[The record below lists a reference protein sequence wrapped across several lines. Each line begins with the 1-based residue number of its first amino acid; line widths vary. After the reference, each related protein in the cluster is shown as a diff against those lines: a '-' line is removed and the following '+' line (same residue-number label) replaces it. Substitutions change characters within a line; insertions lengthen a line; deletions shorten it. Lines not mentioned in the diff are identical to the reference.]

1 MKPLLFAVPHISQMV
16 SGLTNVSLSQDLTQE
31 AGQHLAV
38 MLHQRPF
45 DCDSCSEYSWVLTY
59 FTVVR
64 KSGRLLPRLSFK

>member
-31 AGQHLAV
+31 AGLHLAV

-45 DCDSCSEYSWVLTY
+45 DCDSCSEYSWVFDILHSREKEWSS
-59 FTVVR
+59 VA
-64 KSGRLLPRLSFK
+64 

>member
-1 MKPLLFAVPHISQMV
+1 MKPLLFAVPHISQMA
-16 SGLTNVSLSQDLTQE
+16 NVSLSQDLTQE
-31 AGQHLAV
+31 AGLHLAV

-59 FTVVR
+59 FIVVR